1 MAIQKGKSLRYEEMG
16 KLIDDLCACHVHD
29 VSPSGKRIIAM
40 ITSDEIE
47 KLFK

>member
-1 MAIQKGKSLRYEEMG
+1 
-16 KLIDDLCACHVHD
+16 VHD